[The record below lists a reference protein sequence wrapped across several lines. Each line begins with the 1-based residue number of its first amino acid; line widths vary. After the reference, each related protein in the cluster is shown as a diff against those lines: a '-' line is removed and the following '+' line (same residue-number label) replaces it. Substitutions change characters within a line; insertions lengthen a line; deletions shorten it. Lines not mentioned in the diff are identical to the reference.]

1 MAQTWSPEAKRWQ
14 PPDAIAFVSP
24 DSRGGSGISRLLK
37 RAVGEVAVVES
48 LQDLASVSDFA
59 LTREAMALSA
69 LEHALVA
76 RSEAQAVSWRRAAAT
91 VPDASIHDWIAPL

>member
-1 MAQTWSPEAKRWQ
+1 MGLSQALAVAAAALAMAWSTPC
-14 PPDAIAFVSP
+14 
-24 DSRGGSGISRLLK
+24 GGYANAYAHAR
-37 RAVGEVAVVES
+37 
-48 LQDLASVSDFA
+48 QA